1 LADEHFKDIDAI
13 VKMLLG
19 QLEVDRYGNA
29 RKLKGISH
37 FAEIAAI
44 GLDGN

>member
-1 LADEHFKDIDAI
+1 LADEHLKDIDGI
-13 VKMLLG
+13 VKMSLG
-19 QLEVDRYGNA
+19 QLEADRYGNA

-37 FAEIAAI
+37 FAEIAVI